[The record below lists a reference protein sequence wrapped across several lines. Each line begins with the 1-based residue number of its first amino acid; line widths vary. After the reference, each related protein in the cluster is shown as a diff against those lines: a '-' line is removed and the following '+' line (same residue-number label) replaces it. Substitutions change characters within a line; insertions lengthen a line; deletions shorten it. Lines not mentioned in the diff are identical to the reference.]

1 MGWDVFLDPF
11 QYLSIPFGEWVQSTL
26 DYLVTAFRSFFM
38 AVQHPVQV
46 MLVSFERGLLSLHPL
61 LAIIIAFFLA
71 WQGAGFRISLMVTA
85 ALMGLGLIGAWEAAM
100 TTFSIVLSALCL
112 CTIIGLPLG
121 ILASKND
128 RLDRV
133 LRPVLDFMQTTPSF
147 VYLVPVVMFFG
158 IGNAPGVIVTTIFGV
173 APLIR
178 LTNLGIRQVRP
189 DLVEAAVAFGCT
201 PLQKLLK
208 VELPLANRTILAGL
222 NQTVM
227 MSLSMT
233 VIASMIA
240 VAGLG
245 RMVLAGIGR
254 LDVGSA
260 AVGGLGIVMLAI
272 IVDRTIQGIG
282 QEARHRKFWDLRLSD
297 AIIHL
302 TGRTNAKTGPAPKEA

>member
-1 MGWDVFLDPF
+1 MGWDVLLNPF
-11 QYLSIPFGEWVQSTL
+11 DYLTIPFGDWVQAAL
-26 DYLVTAFRSFFM
+26 DYLVTALRSFLIS
-38 AVQHPVQV
+38 VQHPVQV
-46 MLVSFERGLLSLHPL
+46 MLVAFEQTLRSIHPL
-61 LAIIIAFFLA
+61 TAIAAAFLLI
-71 WQGAGFRISLMVTA
+71 WQGAGFRVALIAVA
-85 ALMGLGLIGAWEAAM
+85 ALTGLGLIGAWQAAM
-100 TTFSIVLSALCL
+100 TTFSIVLSALTL

-121 ILASKND
+121 IAASRSD
-128 RLDRV
+128 RLDRTI
-133 LRPVLDFMQTTPSF
+133 RPVLDFMQTTPSF

-178 LTNLGIRQVRP
+178 LTNLGIRQVRA
-189 DLVEAAVAFGCT
+189 DLKEAATAFGGT
-201 PLQKLLK
+201 PLQILFK

-233 VIASMIA
+233 VIASMIS

-254 LDVGSA
+254 LEVGTA
-260 AVGGLGIVMLAI
+260 AVGGLGIVLLAI

-282 QEARHRKFWDLRLSD
+282 REKRLRSPGDIRPSTLLLKLFGRS
-297 AIIHL
+297 ATRPGS
-302 TGRTNAKTGPAPKEA
+302 TGGEG